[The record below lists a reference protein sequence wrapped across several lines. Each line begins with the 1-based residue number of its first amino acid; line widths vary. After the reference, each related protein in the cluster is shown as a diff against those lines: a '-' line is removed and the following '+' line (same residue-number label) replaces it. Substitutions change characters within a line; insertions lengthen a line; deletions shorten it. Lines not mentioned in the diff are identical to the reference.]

1 MYRCC
6 EWRNDVT
13 ATAITVHPRVVV
25 LGYADS
31 GFTKHPYPICLFNG
45 SALKLTFKYA
55 IWNRD
60 YTAFS
65 ALLNVLIQGTNYLP
79 RNEINVKI
87 IDYPS
92 LSG

>member
-1 MYRCC
+1 MYTKKYCDSNTISQSLYSVRAKRMYRFC
-6 EWRNDVT
+6 EWRNDIT
-13 ATAITVHPRVVV
+13 ATAITVHTRGVVV
-25 LGYADS
+25 GNADS

-65 ALLNVLIQGTNYLP
+65 AL
-79 RNEINVKI
+79 
-87 IDYPS
+87 
-92 LSG
+92 